1 MGASKGKEMRP
12 VEFFTW
18 VLPSDEAGAQPRESR
33 DKMTREQAAAY
44 PGALCIESS
53 REVRMLPDSE
63 AQRHAPS
70 PGKVVAPKLEPPQV

>member
-1 MGASKGKEMRP
+1 MGGRKGKDMRP

-18 VLPSDEAGAQPRESR
+18 LLRSDEAGAKPRESR
-33 DKMTREQAAAY
+33 YKMTREQAAAY

-63 AQRHAPS
+63 AERHASS
-70 PGKVVAPKLEPPQV
+70 PDKVVAPKLEPPQA